1 MRQFIL
7 AAGFTVL
14 DGTDTSVVNAGNL
27 TMVIPDNK
35 CANLV
40 YRRTDGQG
48 GDILFPIYP
57 KDLTY
62 TVAEYATPVRYK
74 AVFTI
79 PEITPFLDYTV
90 TFIKKGLKFNERNKW
105 SAVVHAG
112 ATATAETIAE
122 AIVKFVNANKA
133 GLGLEVVTAE
143 TTGATITVQAVKAG
157 EDYAITFGDDLY
169 GALTLTSET
178 KGKEAFMDAAMI
190 KDLFNKAAADR
201 GYEYTYDD
209 FDIYP
214 GFEFN
219 PLKAADAQDT
229 GFKVYTIRF
238 TEPRLMGTR
247 EEAVYQI
254 IQVAF
259 PTGATETLDEVL
271 DAFIGK
277 AAEEEETE
285 AAES

>member
-7 AAGFTVL
+7 AAGFTAL
-14 DGTDTSVVNAGNL
+14 DGTDPSGVSAGNL

-62 TVAEYATPVRYK
+62 TVAEYAAGVRYK
-74 AVFTI
+74 AAFTI

-143 TTGATITVQAVKAG
+143 TTGATITVQAVKVG

-169 GALTLTSET
+169 GTALTSET

>member
-7 AAGFTVL
+7 AAGFTATE
-14 DGTDTSVVNAGNL
+14 GTDTSAVGAGKL

-40 YRRTDGQG
+40 YKRTNEQG

-62 TVAEYATPVRYK
+62 TIANYAAPVKYK
-74 AVFTI
+74 AVFKI

-90 TFIKKGLKFNERNKW
+90 TFVKKGLKFNERNKW

-112 ATATAETIAE
+112 ATATAETVAE
-122 AIVKFVNANKA
+122 AIVKCVKENKG
-133 GLGLEVVTAE
+133 GLGLEVVAGE
-143 TTGATITVQAVKAG
+143 TTGATIVVQAVKAG

-169 GALTLTSET
+169 GTALTSET

-219 PLKAADAQDT
+219 PLKTADAEDK

-254 IQVAF
+254 VQVAF
-259 PTGATETLDEVL
+259 PTGAAETLAAEL

-277 AAEEEETE
+277 TAETE
-285 AAES
+285 

>member
-7 AAGFTVL
+7 AAGFTATE
-14 DGTDTSVVNAGNL
+14 GTDTSAVGAGNL

-40 YRRTDGQG
+40 YRRTNEQG

-62 TVAEYATPVRYK
+62 TVANYAAPVKYK

-105 SAVVHAG
+105 SAVIHAG
-112 ATATAETIAE
+112 ATATAETVAA
-122 AIVKFVNANKA
+122 AIVKFVKENKA
-133 GLGLEVVTAE
+133 GLGLEVVAGE
-143 TTGATITVQAVKAG
+143 TTGATVVVQAVKAG

-219 PLKAADAQDT
+219 PLKTANAEDK

-259 PTGATETLDEVL
+259 PTGATETL
-271 DAFIGK
+271 
-277 AAEEEETE
+277 AAELDEFIAKV
-285 AAES
+285 AAE